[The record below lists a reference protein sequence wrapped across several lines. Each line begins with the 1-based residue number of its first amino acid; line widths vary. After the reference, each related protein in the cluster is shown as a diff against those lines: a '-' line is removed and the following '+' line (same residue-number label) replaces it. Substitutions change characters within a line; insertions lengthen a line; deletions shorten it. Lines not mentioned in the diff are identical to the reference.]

1 MLKFI
6 LLSVFLLLLT
16 ASAFAQYTSGNTTY
30 QSGAPAGACPSVKQ
44 RDVDTTT
51 PALYYCPVPGAG
63 WVKGSGAGGSGTV
76 NSGTAGQIGIYST
89 TGTAISGDANL
100 TDLTNVL
107 TYTPGSFVLGNATT
121 MGSVKMFGTDGSS
134 VLFSNAG
141 GSTATLTGGFNI
153 SGGIQL
159 GTAGGSFI
167 QLENPLYI
175 AGNGNY
181 GTLGNPLI
189 SGGGG
194 AGVLDS
200 WALQSIFSNAG
211 ATLTLGTVGGNS
223 GSLALAGTTSGSV
236 AWGCS
241 PATTCGSMATSA
253 SVIIGKVGQV
263 NSVNTAG
270 NIGVATIQATP
281 GVITIGSG
289 TSIGSTSLCSTT
301 LCPAGTY
308 RVNTYVDITTA
319 CGTSG
324 TYIVN
329 LIYTDDQGSK
339 TIPVNINGSGTVPA
353 TGTLTTT
360 STANY
365 GENAQVIRTTG
376 GASINYST
384 TATACGTAGPMVGN
398 LYLSVDRVQ

>member
-6 LLSVFLLLLT
+6 LRSVFVLLLT

-100 TDLTNVL
+100 TDVSNTL
-107 TYTPGSFVLGNATT
+107 TYSPGSFVLGNATT

-200 WALQSIFSNAG
+200 WAVQSIFSNAG
-211 ATLTLGTVGGNS
+211 ATLTLGQVGGNS
-223 GSLALAGTTSGSV
+223 GQLTLLGTTSGSV
-236 AWGCS
+236 GLGCS
-241 PATTCGSMATSA
+241 PATTCGTLATTASFSAGTYKTATNCSAVGTSA
-253 SVIIGKVGQV
+253 SPSLVAC
-263 NSVNTAG
+263 TA
-270 NIGVATIQATP
+270 A
-281 GVITIGSG
+281 
-289 TSIGSTSLCSTT
+289 
-301 LCPAGTY
+301 PAGAFSCATTASGGTCVLSSTAIGANSEIFITEVADEGT
-308 RVNTYVDITTA
+308 RLGVTCNTTPSSVPTIIVASKTVGSVTLNVPTITTNPA
-319 CGTSG
+319 C
-324 TYIVN
+324 YDFYVVN
-329 LIYTDDQGSK
+329 
-339 TIPVNINGSGTVPA
+339 
-353 TGTLTTT
+353 
-360 STANY
+360 
-365 GENAQVIRTTG
+365 
-376 GASINYST
+376 
-384 TATACGTAGPMVGN
+384 
-398 LYLSVDRVQ
+398 